1 MKIKFRDFLLGG
13 SCLAAGYIA
22 AGMSAAV
29 KEKKYLEII
38 KTYEE
43 DFRAMVEKCEDA
55 RHNIEES
62 IENVEMARKRIKELD
77 DKNIFLKNDI
87 SDSNERILELSAA
100 NAQEKAKNAALQ
112 NEIEALKGKQEKM
125 NFVIDQ
131 CDSNGEVLNTFKT
144 FEEASKESGVPEKS
158 IKKCVMCVQ
167 KTAGG
172 FVWKVNFLSDE
183 KAENQT

>member
-1 MKIKFRDFLLGG
+1 MKFKFRDFLLGG

-22 AGMSAAV
+22 AGMSAAT
-29 KEKKYLEII
+29 KEKELK
-38 KTYEE
+38 EE
-43 DFRAMVEKCEDA
+43 WEPEERAEK
-55 RHNIEES
+55 I
-62 IENVEMARKRIKELD
+62 
-77 DKNIFLKNDI
+77 I
-87 SDSNERILELSAA
+87 SDSEQIDKASLGTVELSREEFDDLINQYNSLLRTRRENDIRVAELSAA
-100 NAQEKAKNAALQ
+100 NAQERAKNAALQ
-112 NEIEALKGKQEKM
+112 NDVEKLKRKQERL

-131 CDSNGEVLNTFKT
+131 CDGNGEVLNTFKT

-183 KAENQT
+183 KAEN

>member
-1 MKIKFRDFLLGG
+1 MKFKFRDFLLGG

-22 AGMSAAV
+22 AGMSAAA
-29 KEKKYLEII
+29 KEKELK
-38 KTYEE
+38 EE
-43 DFRAMVEKCEDA
+43 WEPEERAEK
-55 RHNIEES
+55 I
-62 IENVEMARKRIKELD
+62 
-77 DKNIFLKNDI
+77 I
-87 SDSNERILELSAA
+87 SDSERTDKASIETVGLTREKLDDLINQNNSLLRTRRESEIRIVELSAA

-112 NEIEALKGKQEKM
+112 NEVEKLKEKQERL

-131 CDSNGEVLNTFKT
+131 CDSNGEMLNTFKT

-172 FVWKVNFLSDE
+172 FVWKVDFLSD
-183 KAENQT
+183 KKVEN

>member
-22 AGMSAAV
+22 AGMSAAA
-29 KEKKYLEII
+29 KEKEFKREMGP
-38 KTYEE
+38 EE
-43 DFRAMVEKCEDA
+43 RTKKV
-55 RHNIEES
+55 
-62 IENVEMARKRIKELD
+62 
-77 DKNIFLKNDI
+77 I
-87 SDSNERILELSAA
+87 SDSEQIDKVSLGAVELTREEYNDLFNQYNSLLRTRRESDIRVAELTAA
-100 NAQEKAKNAALQ
+100 NAQERAKNAALQ
-112 NEIEALKGKQEKM
+112 NDVEKLKRKQERL

-131 CDSNGEVLNTFKT
+131 CDGNGEVLNTFKT

-183 KAENQT
+183 KAEN

>member
-1 MKIKFRDFLLGG
+1 MKFKFRDFLLGG

-22 AGMSAAV
+22 AGMSAAA
-29 KEKKYLEII
+29 KEKELK
-38 KTYEE
+38 EE
-43 DFRAMVEKCEDA
+43 GEPEERAEK
-55 RHNIEES
+55 I
-62 IENVEMARKRIKELD
+62 
-77 DKNIFLKNDI
+77 I
-87 SDSNERILELSAA
+87 SDSERTDKASIETVGLTREKLDDLINQNNSLLRTRRESEIRIVELSAA

-112 NEIEALKGKQEKM
+112 NEVEKLKEKQERL

-131 CDSNGEVLNTFKT
+131 CDSNGEILNTFKT

-172 FVWKVNFLSDE
+172 FVWKVDFLSD
-183 KAENQT
+183 KKVEN

>member
-22 AGMSAAV
+22 ARMSAAA
-29 KEKKYLEII
+29 KEKEFKKEMGPEERPKKVISNSEQIDKASPGIVELSREEFDDLVNQNNSLLRTRRESEI
-38 KTYEE
+38 
-43 DFRAMVEKCEDA
+43 
-55 RHNIEES
+55 
-62 IENVEMARKRIKELD
+62 RIV
-77 DKNIFLKNDI
+77 
-87 SDSNERILELSAA
+87 ELSAA
-100 NAQEKAKNAALQ
+100 NAQEKAKNATLQ
-112 NEIEALKGKQEKM
+112 NEMEKLKEKQERL

-131 CDSNGEVLNTFKT
+131 CDDNGEVLNTFKT

-183 KAENQT
+183 KAEN